1 MVHGLPVDTLCGT
14 VRVRV
19 IVPPFFELERCAQY
33 NEDDLAATSG
43 STLRFC
49 CLLLLFVVG

>member
-1 MVHGLPVDTLCGT
+1 MVSSQ
-14 VRVRV
+14 
-19 IVPPFFELERCAQY
+19 FFELERCAQY

-43 STLRFC
+43 STLRFW